1 MLASLASAGGA
12 GGGVVAGA
20 AGGMDGPA
28 ICWRNAIALEELMAS
43 LTSLAAAIVAVLSI
57 RLRLGG
63 GVTIASVGVGVGT
76 YGNKAALILPGRPI
90 QFNTWLD
97 DLQLYLLSDSRDSV
111 SLFDHTSGASLAPP
125 ATADSATRSQW
136 LTRDAAAR
144 LAVCN
149 HLPLAERAHFGQHKT
164 GKAMNDAVVARY
176 SSPATAAL
184 CCLILPYLF
193 PELSTF
199 ATNEDLVTHL
209 RTSNAR
215 YRAEDHFLAL
225 DPTDLTVDLLEKHL
239 LAAETSVVV
248 VGAARGTPCT
258 PFFEGC
264 SPSPLAPSYASA
276 AAVDILGAEDVGA
289 ASTLSGKRRS
299 SKGKGGR
306 GGGGGSGGGGGGG
319 SGGGG
324 GGGGGGS
331 GGSGGG
337 SGSFSGGGGGSGGG
351 VGGGGSGSGGGGSGG
366 GRGGAVQRGGSGGGQ
381 RQQQQRRSET
391 PTLQQ
396 LLEWFA
402 WHGASGGSVCCP
414 YVIRTGDRAGQTCGK
429 FHSQH
434 RSFSCLDDAWRADFG
449 DEAERPCCAEGDCY
463 LCVPPDLG
471 IEAAALGASE
481 SSLLGTAPA
490 EALHTFMLDSGAPR
504 CFFRDS
510 TTLTPLPAPV
520 PVRLADPS
528 GGPVLARSSIVLPC
542 PAVLSGSLSGLHLP
556 LFSTKLV
563 STAALQDA
571 LVTTTTSGGVRV
583 RSGSSLLLVS
593 PPVAPDSSVAPLTWS
608 PLPATPSWH
617 ALPPPCFWSSQVSAS
632 PAALAYPA
640 LPSLRRGAA
649 SRRSSLLLV
658 SSNECSLA
666 ESPHGFRLQLRERF
680 REDLPVLCLHSDR
693 GGEFSSDLSRDFC
706 RGEGILQSFTLPASP
721 QKNGVAEHRISL
733 VMEVACTSMIH
744 AAGPHF
750 LWSFAVRYDAHQLN
764 LRPRVSE
771 SETSPTLWWT
781 GKVGD
786 ASVFWFWGALSLV
799 RDAKASKLSSRTP
812 HCIFLGFPTDAPP
825 WQFYHLRLRRVFFS
839 EDVTFDESVC
849 YYRLHPHASYPPLAI
864 SSDSSGPAK
873 GGDLAADNT
882 AATRHSPCLETP
894 PGFPPRPSSPPPQL
908 AAVESGAE
916 TAGAEPGGAETEGE
930 GFAGAVTGGAD
941 SWGAATGGPVSP
953 SGGGAVGD
961 PAGGPG
967 VGQPL
972 QPDLVETHSPQMIR
986 AWIVRRGSPDGG
998 WYGPAGAGAASP
1010 GGTCSRPSTVG
1021 ELLDGLRRAAG
1032 DRCGVAVNQGAQ
1044 QLQLTGLGDGWAV
1057 DQEGQ
1062 FDREVDGAVRRPE
1075 K

>member
-1 MLASLASAGGA
+1 
-12 GGGVVAGA
+12 
-20 AGGMDGPA
+20 
-28 ICWRNAIALEELMAS
+28 
-43 LTSLAAAIVAVLSI
+43 
-57 RLRLGG
+57 
-63 GVTIASVGVGVGT
+63 
-76 YGNKAALILPGRPI
+76 
-90 QFNTWLD
+90 
-97 DLQLYLLSDSRDSV
+97 
-111 SLFDHTSGASLAPP
+111 
-125 ATADSATRSQW
+125 
-136 LTRDAAAR
+136 
-144 LAVCN
+144 
-149 HLPLAERAHFGQHKT
+149 
-164 GKAMNDAVVARY
+164 MNDTVVARY

-215 YRAEDHFLAL
+215 YRAEFLDRNPPPMYITLYFIVTRLPDSLRAVRDHFLAL
-225 DPTDLTVDLLEKHL
+225 DPTNLTVDLLEKHL
-239 LAAETSVVV
+239 APAETSVVA
-248 VGAARGTPCT
+248 VGAARGTPRT

-276 AAVDILGAEDVGA
+276 AAVDILGAEDIGA

-337 SGSFSGGGGGSGGG
+337 RGGFSGGRGGSGGG
-351 VGGGGSGSGGGGSGG
+351 GGGGGSGSGGGGSGG
-366 GRGGAVQRGGSGGGQ
+366 GRGGAVQRGGYGGGQ

-391 PTLQQ
+391 LSPQQ

-402 WHGASGGSVCCP
+402 WRGASGGSVRCP
-414 YVIRTGDRAGQTCGK
+414 YILVTRLSAPAGQC
-429 FHSQH
+429 
-434 RSFSCLDDAWRADFG
+434 CLGLDYDAILVAVY
-449 DEAERPCCAEGDCY
+449 ALSISAEGECY
-463 LCVPPDLG
+463 LCVPPDPG

-481 SSLLGTAPA
+481 SALLGTAPA
-490 EALHTFMLDSGAPR
+490 EALHTFMLDSVAPR

-571 LVTTTTSGGVRV
+571 LVTTTTSGGQRV
-583 RSGSSLLLVS
+583 SICTCTRTGRHLATFTRRPGSSPYTLTTE
-593 PPVAPDSSVAPLTWS
+593 PPQVAASA
-608 PLPATPSWH
+608 
-617 ALPPPCFWSSQVSAS
+617 QVSAS

-666 ESPHGFRLQLRERF
+666 ESPHGCVGPSPCQWTGPQALISTVRLQLRERF

-839 EDVTFDESVC
+839 EDVTFDESV
-849 YYRLHPHASYPPLAI
+849 LDPLPPQGLAPSGVSQVDSPLLVEPLAI

-1010 GGTCSRPSTVG
+1010 GGT
-1021 ELLDGLRRAAG
+1021 
-1032 DRCGVAVNQGAQ
+1032 
-1044 QLQLTGLGDGWAV
+1044 W
-1057 DQEGQ
+1057 
-1062 FDREVDGAVRRPE
+1062 
-1075 K
+1075 